1 MSVLLYY
8 LNAMIHSNDTM
19 PNAVIGHKSS
29 SSAYGYGTHDQST
42 STTFHTANHQKHRR
56 YLIENTMRC
65 RAFDLSS
72 LLTIWIIS
80 ITLHLSAADVHICDD
95 TSACDSSIVC
105 APGESCIVTCTA
117 AYSCK
122 NMQIACPEDNP
133 CEVHCS
139 NRWMLDVSESM
150 RTSLGAGLHTLNST
164 RFY

>member
-1 MSVLLYY
+1 
-8 LNAMIHSNDTM
+8 
-19 PNAVIGHKSS
+19 
-29 SSAYGYGTHDQST
+29 
-42 STTFHTANHQKHRR
+42 
-56 YLIENTMRC
+56 MRC
-65 RAFDLSS
+65 CAFDLSS
-72 LLTIWIIS
+72 LLTIWIVS

-150 RTSLGAGLHTLNST
+150 RTSLGDDT
-164 RFY
+164 RWIDVIRSSCIIYIRPLDRGTRKHMVIGCRIVLLVGRGRVHSERHVDMPPCSI